1 MRSIDVSPQPRIDTL
16 VRAAPGGGERRHTEY
31 LGTVW
36 VDGKL
41 RQADF
46 RTMGAITKGLHRSR
60 IEVAF
65 FLPDSLA
72 YWRAGIAD
80 AQLSVAAVP
89 QASGQ
94 LGAVIEAAASFVD
107 DPSGTPTWI
116 QVHLLGYGPWPF
128 AISYR
133 VIALTGV
140 DAVR

>member
-1 MRSIDVSPQPRIDTL
+1 MRSFEVSPQPRIDTL
-16 VRAAPGGGERRHTEY
+16 VRAAPGGEERRHTEY

-41 RQADF
+41 TPRNF
-46 RTMGAITKGLHRSR
+46 RAMRAVGLRLPR

-72 YWRAGIAD
+72 YARERIAD
-80 AQLSVAAVP
+80 AQLNVSAVP
-89 QASGQ
+89 QASGH
-94 LGAVIEAAASFVD
+94 LGAVMEAAASFVV

-116 QVHLLGYGPWPF
+116 QLHVLGYGPWPF

-133 VIALTGV
+133 VVALTGV
-140 DAVR
+140 DAVG

>member
-1 MRSIDVSPQPRIDTL
+1 MRSIEISPQARIDTL
-16 VRAAPGGGERRHTEY
+16 VRAAPGGEERRHTEY

-41 RQADF
+41 TPTNF
-46 RTMGAITKGLHRSR
+46 RPMGAVGKGLHLPR

-72 YWRAGIAD
+72 YARERIAD
-80 AQLSVAAVP
+80 AQLNVSAVL

-116 QVHLLGYGPWPF
+116 QLHVLGYGPWPF

-133 VIALTGV
+133 VVALTGV